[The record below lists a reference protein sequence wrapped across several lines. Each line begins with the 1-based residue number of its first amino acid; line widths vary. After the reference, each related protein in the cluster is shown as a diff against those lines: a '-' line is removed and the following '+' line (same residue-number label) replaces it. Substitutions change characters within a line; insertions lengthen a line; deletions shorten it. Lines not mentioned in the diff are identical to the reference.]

1 MKLTVAICS
10 LAVLATALPQPKN
23 PNFGEPQLGEGQHR
37 KPHGHMVRDIKDAKF
52 GQPVIPRYIPPDE
65 YYRRDTDIADAE
77 SRGRQGGSS
86 GSGHGDG
93 KPKNPK
99 LGLPAIQSYI
109 PPKEYYR
116 RGNGDPQL
124 GESPSKGD
132 PALGQGTQGP
142 HPRYDLPPPYERGR
156 HPPRDIKKPRVCL
169 HGEGCQ

>member
-1 MKLTVAICS
+1 
-10 LAVLATALPQPKN
+10 
-23 PNFGEPQLGEGQHR
+23 
-37 KPHGHMVRDIKDAKF
+37 MVRDIKDAKF